1 MVPSPPIT
9 IEHLRELARRHG
21 VGLDDARAA
30 DLLPRATSLI
40 ARLAGM
46 AEQVEGPGRRKQLE
60 YAVEEVAVVRV
71 AGHPAPGAPRQVLP
85 AEAIDQPGV
94 FPAKSPVEVTAIM
107 QVPIAVM
114 LAAQEELLEEP
125 EFLAGGRRLP

>member
-46 AEQVEGPGRRKQLE
+46 AERLAPADV
-60 YAVEEVAVVRV
+60 
-71 AGHPAPGAPRQVLP
+71 PAPG
-85 AEAIDQPGV
+85 
-94 FPAKSPVEVTAIM
+94 PV
-107 QVPIAVM
+107 P
-114 LAAQEELLEEP
+114 P
-125 EFLAGGRRLP
+125 ERA